1 MWKLEWKKEKVEKE
15 KKELLNKKNKE
26 KEQAMYSAQG
36 TGSSDMYE
44 EDDEDIDLIAIE
56 ELEP

>member
-1 MWKLEWKKEKVEKE
+1 
-15 KKELLNKKNKE
+15 
-26 KEQAMYSAQG
+26 MYAAWG
-36 TGSSDMYE
+36 TSSSDMYE